1 MKSSPFARIFASLI
15 AASVAYLPTKAAA
28 CAACMGDVNSKFAP
42 ATNDAIFLMLGVIG
56 CMLATILGCAFC
68 LYKRS
73 KSLLP
78 PHDEVAHTMTPEGPR
93 SFPES
98 V

>member
-1 MKSSPFARIFASLI
+1 MKSSPFARIVVFPVV
-15 AASVAYLPTKAAA
+15 ASVAYLPAKAGA

-56 CMLATILGCAFC
+56 FMMATILGCAFY

-73 KSLLP
+73 K
-78 PHDEVAHTMTPEGPR
+78 AHADLAQTMTPEGPQ

-98 V
+98 A